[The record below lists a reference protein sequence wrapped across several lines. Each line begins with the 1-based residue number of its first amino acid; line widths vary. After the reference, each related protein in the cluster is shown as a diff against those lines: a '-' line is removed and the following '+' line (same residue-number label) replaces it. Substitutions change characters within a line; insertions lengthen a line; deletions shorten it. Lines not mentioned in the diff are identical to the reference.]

1 MDLGNEVT
9 QSVLDE
15 AIANVDSIMVTIRKN
30 FMNSNQIM
38 LVVFIVLL

>member
-1 MDLGNEVT
+1 MDLGDEVA

-38 LVVFIVLL
+38 LVVFMVIL